1 MTKKRFSSFAT
12 ALLSL
17 LLCSGVSF
25 AATSVSGHGTQT
37 RGSAGHN
44 AEIHGQL
51 FTLPGSGTI
60 TSIEGNG
67 ASGFWI
73 EKGSGEMVKNFN
85 TLAEAK
91 GYSLPAG
98 NYRVIPNIKDGA
110 NSCGVTVTVTC
121 P

>member
-1 MTKKRFSSFAT
+1 MTKKGLSSLAT
-12 ALLSL
+12 ALLGL
-17 LLCSGVSF
+17 LLCTGVSF
-25 AATSVSGHGTQT
+25 AATNVSGHGTQS
-37 RGSAGHN
+37 RGYTGHN

-51 FTLPGSGTI
+51 FTLPGAGTI
-60 TSIEGNG
+60 TNIEGNG

-98 NYRVIPNIKDGA
+98 SYRVIPNIRDGA